1 MTRSAPITGSSEP
14 EGFTEHDVTAGGLRL
29 HVRRRHGGEGPPL
42 LLIHGLGGSLD
53 SWGALLDSLPG
64 RGVIMIDT
72 PGMGQSELPRF
83 PLRVGTIADRL
94 AEAVRKLGVDRV
106 DVLGYSH
113 GGIVAQE
120 FARRHPE
127 MLARLVLVA
136 TTAGIPWVPPRP
148 RVQRALLSTR
158 RYRSRAAAER
168 DMPILAGGRVARDP
182 DILRMILDD
191 RQAHP
196 PTTRGYHYLGLGL
209 FGWCSHLWLHT
220 LRCPTL
226 VVHGSADPLVRPVN
240 GRVLA
245 ARISTARLA
254 LLPGAGHMVLFDEPE
269 RIGAIVS
276 EFLTQPHPHDA
287 DR

>member
-1 MTRSAPITGSSEP
+1 
-14 EGFTEHDVTAGGLRL
+14 
-29 HVRRRHGGEGPPL
+29 

-209 FGWCSHLWLHT
+209 FGWCSYLWLHT

-269 RIGAIVS
+269 RIGAMVS
-276 EFLTQPHPHDA
+276 EFLTQPHPHGA